1 MTRSAV
7 RSSLAAL
14 VALAL
19 ASNARAQVLTAD
31 SAVVIALKQ
40 NPQVIFAK
48 ASVLDAKAGLY
59 GAYSGI
65 LPTITGSWSRSGQQ
79 TDNSTGSQVFGSVVF
94 PTRPFDSEGYA
105 TSPVLSGSWNILDLQ
120 NLTAWRAAKSSM
132 KAAKLGEKST
142 RQQAAF
148 DVRRQFYVVVQQI
161 RLALVADASVK
172 LARDDERRVRAL
184 FEVGSV
190 SRNDLLRAKVRTSQ
204 AQLDSLTNHQQV
216 TVQRNLLASFLGI
229 SEATMGEVDTSLVV
243 ETTTYEEPAVLSEA
257 TRSRP
262 DLLSADAELHAAE
275 TGLRAAN
282 FARLPYVTVGG
293 SATFNQRQTS
303 KVLDH
308 DSTGAVLP
316 AINSNSAV
324 DRILSG
330 RVALNLDIFTGF
342 ATESRIASSRAR
354 VVRAKEN
361 RDALYRNLAA
371 EVHEALISY
380 EAAAELY
387 VVSQDALESALENL
401 RLVQQKYNVGSAT
414 ILDLI
419 DAQVSATRAASD
431 RVRAMA
437 SIRVADAQVTRVR
450 GLGD

>member
-14 VALAL
+14 VALLL
-19 ASNARAQVLTAD
+19 ASTAQAQVLTAD
-31 SAVVIALKQ
+31 SAVVIALRQ
-40 NPQVIFAK
+40 NPQVVFAK

-59 GAYSGI
+59 GAYSGV
-65 LPTITGSWSRSGQQ
+65 LPNIGASYTRSGQQ
-79 TDNSTGSQVFGSVVF
+79 TDNATGSQIFGSLVF
-94 PTRPFDSEGYA
+94 PSRPYDSEGYA
-105 TSPVLSGSWNILDLQ
+105 TSPVISGSWNILDLQ
-120 NLTAWRAAKSSM
+120 GIWGLRSARAGM

-142 RQQAAF
+142 RQEAAF
-148 DVRRQFYVVVQQI
+148 SVRRQFYVVVQQI
-161 RLALVADASVK
+161 RLALVADASLK

-204 AQLDSLTNHQQV
+204 AQLDSLTTHQQV
-216 TVQRNLLASFLGI
+216 TVQRNVLASLLGI
-229 SEATMGEVDTSLVV
+229 GEATMGEVDTSLVV
-243 ETTTYEEPAVLSEA
+243 ETRTFEEPVVMEEA
-257 TRSRP
+257 TRNRP
-262 DLLSADAELHAAE
+262 DLQSSDAELRAAE

-293 SATFNQRQTS
+293 SATFDQRQSS
-303 KVLDH
+303 KVIE
-308 DSTGAVLP
+308 DSSGTKLSP
-316 AINSNSAV
+316 INSRSAA

-330 RVALNLDIFTGF
+330 RVAVNLDLFTGF
-342 ATESRIASSRAR
+342 ATEGRIASARAR

-380 EAAAELY
+380 EAAVELY

-401 RLVQQKYNVGSAT
+401 RLVQQKYNVGSST

-431 RVRAMA
+431 RVRALA
-437 SIRVADAQVTRVR
+437 SIRVADAQVNRVR